1 MVFRLEA
8 LARTLPFPAYLLEAG
23 GHLRWMSDV
32 GRERL
37 GLTAGGGKPATALEH
52 PRLRALAR
60 AAEATAARGLAGA
73 RRALR
78 GSGLTRRDEQVV
90 ARRFTEGGQALVL
103 LAFTPT
109 PTVPANTSDLHRSA
123 SASLSPAERNVAL
136 LASEGFAVT
145 NMAARLGVGES
156 TVRTHLR
163 RLYLK
168 LGVHSRAQLA
178 LVMLRGQG
186 PGGP

>member
-37 GLTAGGGKPATALEH
+37 GLAAGGGDAATAAEDPL
-52 PRLRALAR
+52 LRALAS
-60 AAEATAARGLAGA
+60 AVEAVASRGPAGA
-73 RRALR
+73 RAALR
-78 GSGLTRRDEQVV
+78 GSGLFHRGEQVV

-103 LAFTPT
+103 LAFTPV
-109 PTVPANTSDLHRSA
+109 PTMPAKTSDPHPSA
-123 SASLSPAERNVAL
+123 ASLSPAERKVAL
-136 LASEGFAVT
+136 LASEGFSVT
-145 NMAARLGVGES
+145 NMAARLGVGET

-163 RLYLK
+163 RLYRK

-178 LVMLRGQG
+178 LVMLRGKG
-186 PGGP
+186 PGAP